1 MPEQHRNELPV
12 VHMMNKIEEY
22 FDDNGNWRLRMTTG
36 TKFDEIRRGIF
47 LREMAEHGRKSTAA
61 MAAGVSVT
69 TANWAIKNEPEF
81 SEAMAHCQLIY
92 HDRIVAHHQDL
103 LFNGVEKRRYDNKG
117 TIIEITREY
126 PIRLIELELKKH
138 DDGYRD
144 KREIN
149 MNVSGGVL
157 IAPAGLTI
165 EEWEKEH
172 GETVEG
178 EFEEAESIKKKEDGA
193 IPMAEE

>member
-1 MPEQHRNELPV
+1 MAEQHRDEMPALR
-12 VHMMNKIEEY
+12 MMNKIEEY
-22 FDDNGNWRLRMTTG
+22 FDDDGNWRLRVTAG
-36 TKFDEIRRGIF
+36 SKFDEMARGIF

-69 TANWAIKNEPEF
+69 TANWAIKNDPDF
-81 SEAMAHCQLIY
+81 NEAVAHCQLIY

-103 LFNGVEKRRYDNKG
+103 LFNGVETIRYDNKG
-117 TIIEITREY
+117 TIISTSRDY

-157 IAPAGLTI
+157 IAPAGMTI
-165 EEWEKEH
+165 EEWEKKH

-178 EFEEAESIKKKEDGA
+178 EFTEAEVKSSVEKAVVI
-193 IPMAEE
+193 AEE

>member
-1 MPEQHRNELPV
+1 MAEQNREEMPV
-12 VHMMNKIEEY
+12 IHMMNKIEEY
-22 FDDNGNWRLRMTTG
+22 FDDDGNWRLRITAG
-36 TKFDEIRRGIF
+36 TKFNEMSRGIF

-69 TANWAIKNEPEF
+69 TANWAIKNDEDF
-81 SEAMAHCQLIY
+81 NEAVAHCQLIY
-92 HDRIVAHHQDL
+92 HDRIIAHHQDL
-103 LFNGVEKRRYDNKG
+103 LFNGIEKIRYDGKG
-117 TIIEITREY
+117 NVIDTTREY

-157 IAPAGLTI
+157 IAPAGMTI
-165 EEWEKEH
+165 EEWEKKH
-172 GETVEG
+172 GTVVEG
-178 EFEEAESIKKKEDGA
+178 EFTEAEAKSSVEKAVVI
-193 IPMAEE
+193 AEE

>member
-1 MPEQHRNELPV
+1 MAEQHRDNMPV
-12 VHMMNKIEEY
+12 IHMMNKIEEY
-22 FDDNGNWRLRMTTG
+22 FDDNGNWRLRIVAG
-36 TKFDEIRRGIF
+36 TKFNEMSRGIF

-69 TANWAIKNEPEF
+69 TANWAIKNDADF
-81 SEAMAHCQLIY
+81 NEAVAHCQLIY
-92 HDRIVAHHQDL
+92 HDRIIAHHQDL
-103 LFNGVEKRRYDNKG
+103 LFNGIEKRRYDNKG
-117 TIIEITREY
+117 MVIETIREY

-157 IAPAGLTI
+157 VAPAGITI
-165 EEWEKEH
+165 EEWEKKH

-178 EFEEAESIKKKEDGA
+178 EFTEAEVKSSVEKAVI
-193 IPMAEE
+193 IAEE

>member
-1 MPEQHRNELPV
+1 MAEQYRNDVPV
-12 VHMMNKIEEY
+12 IHMLNAVEQY

-36 TKFDEIRRGIF
+36 SKFDEVRRGIF
-47 LREMAEHGRKSTAA
+47 LREMASHGRKSTAA

-69 TANWAIKNEPEF
+69 TANWAIKNEPDF
-81 SEAMAHCQLIY
+81 SEALAHCALIY

-103 LFNGVEKRRYDNKG
+103 LFNGVETQKFDSKG
-117 TIIEITREY
+117 NLLQITREY

-157 IAPAGLTI
+157 IAPPEISI
-165 EEWEKEH
+165 EEWEKKH
-172 GETVEG
+172 GKTVEG
-178 EFEEAESIKKKEDGA
+178 EFTEADPKSSTEKAVVI
-193 IPMAEE
+193 AEE

>member
-1 MPEQHRNELPV
+1 MAEQHRDELPV
-12 VHMMNKIEEY
+12 VHMMNRIEEY
-22 FDDNGNWRLRMTTG
+22 FDDEGNWRLRMTTG
-36 TKFDEIRRGIF
+36 TKFDEVRRGIF

-69 TANWAIKNEPEF
+69 TANWAIKNEPDF
-81 SEAMAHCQLIY
+81 SEAMAHCQIIY
-92 HDRIVAHHQDL
+92 KDRVVAHHQDL
-103 LFNGVEKRRYDNKG
+103 LFNGVEKNRYDNKG
-117 TIIEITREY
+117 NIVETTREY
-126 PIRLIELELKKH
+126 PIRLIELELKKV

-157 IAPAGLTI
+157 VAPAGLSI

-172 GETVEG
+172 GKVVEG
-178 EFEEAESIKKKEDGA
+178 EFTKADPQSSSDGA
-193 IPMAEE
+193 VIIADD